1 MNRAVFLDRDGTLI
15 KDAHYLKDPAKVEV
29 IEGVGEA
36 LARTRKA
43 GFLLF
48 LHTNQSG
55 IARGF
60 YDWDDVRTCNLKM
73 LKLLELP
80 ENFFDE
86 TCIAPE
92 WPAKEGGYRK
102 PSDRFERETIDKRD
116 LEPSECWM
124 VGDKWIDAETG
135 LLAGMRAALVKT
147 GKPIDDYTR
156 SKALASNVP
165 IHADLLEFVER
176 ELGLQE

>member
-29 IEGVGEA
+29 IKGVGEA
-36 LARTRKA
+36 LVRIRKA

-48 LHTNQSG
+48 MHTNQSG
-55 IARGF
+55 IARGY
-60 YDWDDVRTCNLKM
+60 YDWDDVRACNLRM
-73 LKLLELP
+73 LEIFELP

-92 WPAKEGGYRK
+92 WPEKEDGYRK
-102 PSDRFERETIDKRD
+102 PSDRFEREMIDKRD
-116 LEPSECWM
+116 LKPSECWM
-124 VGDKWIDAETG
+124 VGDKWIDAQTG

-147 GKPIDDYTR
+147 GKPIDDDIR
-156 SKALASNVP
+156 SKTLASNVP
-165 IHADLLEFVER
+165 IHADLLEFAER

>member
-1 MNRAVFLDRDGTLI
+1 MNRALFLDRDGTLI

-29 IEGVGEA
+29 IKGVGGA
-36 LARTRKA
+36 LERIRKA

-48 LHTNQSG
+48 MHTNQSG
-55 IARGF
+55 IARGY
-60 YDWDDVRTCNLKM
+60 YDWDDVRACNLKM
-73 LKLLELP
+73 LEMLELP
-80 ENFFDE
+80 ENFFDD

-92 WPAKEGGYRK
+92 WPEEKGGYRK
-102 PSDRFERETIDKRD
+102 PSARFEREMIDKHE
-116 LEPSECWM
+116 LQPSECWM

-135 LLAGMRAALVKT
+135 LLADMRAALVKT
-147 GKPIDDYTR
+147 GKPIDDGIW

-165 IHADLLEFVER
+165 IHADLLEFAER